1 MESSLSGNKIKEH
14 LLFSNNAVNEWIDI
28 LKPSYL
34 LQLVYLAI
42 WNFLVLLPAV
52 VSPTPLLSNIM
63 IVLFEDSLF
72 SILGSHISII
82 IEKPGIRIRGLPLP
96 NILYAISISPTLT
109 FFVSILSKNE
119 KDWDVIVVVA
129 DDFVDAAAA
138 AAAAAVI
145 FR

>member
-1 MESSLSGNKIKEH
+1 
-14 LLFSNNAVNEWIDI
+14 
-28 LKPSYL
+28 
-34 LQLVYLAI
+34 
-42 WNFLVLLPAV
+42 LVLLPAV

-119 KDWDVIVVVA
+119 KDWDVIVVVVA
-129 DDFVDAAAA
+129 DEFVDAAAA